1 MFADIHPYTLSLIV
15 HLFYLATYTAWD
27 KTEKRLQ
34 MSNVLDVVFFRK
46 STTHTLNEL
55 NKILSLTGLTI
66 IPFCYFMENTSEH
79 LYLSLWSQIVH
90 AVYSSWK
97 YYGDKV
103 PYISQLF
110 TSIIQDLNQKGKA
123 VSSKKIV
130 LQGIKKVSIVAGVL
144 SLLFL
149 ARHFIMDNTDSMHAV
164 LGILVL
170 LFGLIHF
177 YTMEIDYKFVL
188 NVRTTGNFT
197 IIYALVAMVGLA
209 LYGTQ
214 FN

>member
-1 MFADIHPYTLSLIV
+1 
-15 HLFYLATYTAWD
+15 
-27 KTEKRLQ
+27 
-34 MSNVLDVVFFRK
+34 
-46 STTHTLNEL
+46 
-55 NKILSLTGLTI
+55 
-66 IPFCYFMENTSEH
+66 MENTSEH